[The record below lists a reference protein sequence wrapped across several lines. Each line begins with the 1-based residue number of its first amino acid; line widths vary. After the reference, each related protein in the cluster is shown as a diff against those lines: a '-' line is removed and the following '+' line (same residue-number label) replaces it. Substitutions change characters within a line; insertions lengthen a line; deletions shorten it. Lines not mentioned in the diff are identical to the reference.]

1 MFFIIK
7 RRSKKIPEIPSLY
20 PDLHQEL
27 MGSIV
32 GWDPSSIQIMCKSNK
47 QTDLGHNT
55 ISLAD
60 KNGREAEISC
70 ISLDPHCLLNDIF
83 FANLTPSVS
92 KFQT

>member
-1 MFFIIK
+1 
-7 RRSKKIPEIPSLY
+7 
-20 PDLHQEL
+20 

-70 ISLDPHCLLNDIF
+70 ISVPSMDQALKRLDPSHDV
-83 FANLTPSVS
+83 TH
-92 KFQT
+92 